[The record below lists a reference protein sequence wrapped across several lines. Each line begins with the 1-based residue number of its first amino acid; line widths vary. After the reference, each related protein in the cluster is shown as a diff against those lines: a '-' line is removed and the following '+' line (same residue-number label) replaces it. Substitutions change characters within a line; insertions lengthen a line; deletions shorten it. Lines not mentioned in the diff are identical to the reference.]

1 LKEAIAEFR
10 QAVRVNPNSAEAH
23 NNLGAS
29 LGSLGEVDE
38 AITHLRRALQ
48 LQPDNVRARRESEDC
63 VSESH
68 GKPRDSTVT
77 CAAI

>member
-1 LKEAIAEFR
+1 MRI
-10 QAVRVNPNSAEAH
+10 NPNSAEAH

-48 LQPDNVRARRESEDC
+48 LQPDNVRARENL
-63 VSESH
+63 
-68 GKPRDSTVT
+68 KIALAK
-77 CAAI
+77 AAGSRGIQP